1 MSYTLVI
8 AEKPSVAANIAAALG
23 VKEKQDGYMEGAG
36 YLISWCVGHLIG
48 LAEAAAYGEQYKK
61 WSYDSLP
68 ILPQEWKYTVAKD
81 KGKQFKILK
90 ELMHRADVSEVVNAC
105 DAGREGELIFRFVY
119 EMAGCKKPMRRLWIS
134 SMESE
139 AIRRGFESLKDGR
152 EYDALFASALCRAK
166 ADWLIGINATRLFSV
181 LYHHT
186 LNVGRVQTPTLKMLV
201 DRDAAI
207 TRFKREKYYHV
218 RLTIGGAEAVSEKI
232 SDTEKAKVLKTAC
245 ETSQAVCVSV
255 VKEKKAITPP
265 KLFDLTSLQREANR
279 LFGYTAK
286 QTLDLAQA
294 LYEKRLLTYPRTDS
308 VFLTDDMGDT
318 AAQIAALLCSK
329 LPFMAGA
336 EFNPGVS
343 RLLDSKKVSDHHA
356 IIPTMELAK
365 ADLSALPES
374 ERNILTLAGARLL
387 FAAAEPHIYEAVTA
401 VFSCAGT
408 EFTAK
413 GKTVLAAGWKEL
425 ERRYRA
431 TLKAKP
437 DADEDEAAG
446 FALEVPDFAEGQQFD
461 NPAATVTEHDTTPP
475 KQHTEATLLSAMER
489 AGNEETDPKYR
500 APAKSQDF
508 VGKGGATEQN
518 EYPALDGCSEAEF
531 ATTQRRGLG
540 TPATRA
546 AIIEKL
552 IKGGFIQRK
561 GKQLLP
567 TKDGNNLICV
577 LPETLTS
584 PQLTAEWENKLTQI
598 AKGTAAPEDFMRG
611 IEDMAR
617 ELVKTY
623 PFLSDKDKGLFKEEK
638 QAIGKCPRCGGDVYE
653 GKKNYYC
660 SNKDCAFVM
669 WKNDRFFEERKITF
683 TPKIAAELLKSGKA
697 KVKKLYSPKT
707 GKTYDG
713 TIVLADTGG
722 KYVNYRISVQRD
734 REVTQ
739 QA

>member
-68 ILPQEWKYTVAKD
+68 ILPQVWKYTVAKD

-90 ELMHRADVSEVVNAC
+90 ELMYRADVSEVVNAC

-218 RLTIGGAEAVSEKI
+218 RLAIGGAEAVSERI
-232 SDTEKAKVLKTAC
+232 SDTEKAKILKTAC

-255 VKEKKAITPP
+255 VKEKKAIAPP

-318 AAQIAALLCSK
+318 AVQIAALLCSK

-336 EFNPGVS
+336 EFTPDVS
-343 RLLDSKKVSDHHA
+343 RMLDSKKVSDHHA

-365 ADLSALPES
+365 ADLAALPES
-374 ERNILTLAGARLL
+374 ERNILTLAGVRLL

-408 EFTAK
+408 EFTVK

-425 ERRYRA
+425 EKRYRA

-446 FALEVPDFAEGQQFD
+446 LALEVPDFAEGQQFD
-461 NPAATVTEHDTTPP
+461 NPAVAVTEHDTTPP
-475 KQHTEATLLSAMER
+475 KQHTEATLLSTMER
-489 AGNEETDPKYR
+489 AGNEETDP
-500 APAKSQDF
+500 D
-508 VGKGGATEQN
+508 
-518 EYPALDGCSEAEF
+518 AE
-531 ATTQRRGLG
+531 RKGLG

-669 WKNDRFFEERKITF
+669 WKNDRFFEDRKITF
-683 TPKIAAELLKSGKA
+683 TPKIAAELLKNGKA

-722 KYVNYRISVQRD
+722 KYVNYRIAVSRD